1 MAGTA
6 IFDLDRTVTRAPT
19 WTRFLIFV
27 GGRRPGFWLRMTA
40 VAGVAAGWR
49 LGLAGRDRIKAE
61 ALKTLRGID
70 RATIEACAAAFVARE
85 LATNIRPGARA
96 AIARHRARGDRLI
109 LATAAAELIADPLAA
124 ALGFDEVI
132 ATRLDW
138 AAGSGPRL
146 DGANCYG
153 TEKLRRI
160 AEARA
165 LRPFAAPV
173 HAYSDH
179 LSDLDM
185 LRAADHGFAVNPS
198 SGLARAAPVHGIA
211 IVDFE
216 ALPQPVP
223 DPTEQPS

>member
-19 WTRFLIFV
+19 WTRFLVFA
-27 GGRRPGFWLRMTA
+27 GAARPGFWARMIA
-40 VAGVAAGWR
+40 VAGVAVGWR

-70 RATIEACAAAFVARE
+70 RATIEARAAAFVARE

-96 AIARHRARGDRLI
+96 AIAAHAARGDRLI
-109 LATAAAELIADPLAA
+109 LATAAADLIADPLAR

-138 AAGSGPRL
+138 TAPGAPRL
-146 DGANCYG
+146 AGANCYG
-153 TEKLRRI
+153 AEKLARI
-160 AEARA
+160 AAARA
-165 LRPFAAPV
+165 ARPFAAPV

-185 LRAADHGFAVNPS
+185 LIEADHGYAVNPS
-198 SGLARAAPVHGIA
+198 SGLRRAALAHGIA
-211 IVDFE
+211 IVDFDTG
-216 ALPQPVP
+216 PQPSI
-223 DPTEQPS
+223 D

>member
-27 GGRRPGFWLRMTA
+27 GGGRPGFWARMVA

-61 ALKTLRGID
+61 ALKTLRGFD
-70 RATIEACAAAFVARE
+70 RETLEARAAAFVARE

-96 AIARHRARGDRLI
+96 AIAAHRARGDRLI
-109 LATAAAELIADPLAA
+109 LASAAAELIAEPLAR

-138 AAGSGPRL
+138 TAPGAPRL
-146 DGANCYG
+146 AGANCYG
-153 TEKLRRI
+153 AEKLRRI
-160 AEARA
+160 AERRA

-179 LSDLDM
+179 VSDLAM
-185 LRAADHGFAVNPS
+185 LLAADHGYGVNPS
-198 SGLARAAPVHGIA
+198 AGLARAAPLHGIA
-211 IVDFE
+211 IVDFDT
-216 ALPQPVP
+216 APQPCP
-223 DPTEQPS
+223 DRTEPPS